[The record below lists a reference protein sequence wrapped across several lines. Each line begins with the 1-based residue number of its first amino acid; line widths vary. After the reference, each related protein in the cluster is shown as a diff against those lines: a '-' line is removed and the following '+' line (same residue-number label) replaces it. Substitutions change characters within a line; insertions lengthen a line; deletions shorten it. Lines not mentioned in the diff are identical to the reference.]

1 MSLFNTLKFI
11 SSHPLNRGRRL
22 MSLLQFAKW
31 QAGSRIVPGAVVF
44 DWVNGSKFL
53 VKPGETG
60 LTGNIYTGL
69 HEFADMAFLLH
80 VLREDDLFI
89 DVGANVGSYSIL
101 ACAAI
106 GARGYAFEPVP
117 QTHSRLVDNLR
128 LNHIEER
135 VKHPNIGI
143 GDEAGSLIFT
153 ADGDTVNH
161 ALAAGESSQNTVNVE
176 MATLDSILA
185 DESPSLIKIDVE
197 GFETPALKGAE
208 MTLSKDSLHS
218 VIMELNGSGDRY
230 GFDEMLI
237 MEMMFDHGFATYSYD
252 PMQRTLINL
261 AGKNLVSGNTLF
273 IKNRDYV
280 LARLEGAPKVL
291 VNGVLL

>member
-11 SSHPLNRGRRL
+11 TSHPLNRDRKL
-22 MSLLQFAKW
+22 KSMFQFAKW
-31 QAGSRIVPGAVVF
+31 QVGSRIVPGAVVF

-237 MEMMFDHGFATYSYD
+237 MEMMLDHGFATYSYD

-261 AGKNLVSGNTLF
+261 VGKNLVSGNTLF

-280 LARLEGAPKVL
+280 LERIEGAPKVL
-291 VNGVLL
+291 VNGVLV

>member
-1 MSLFNTLKFI
+1 
-11 SSHPLNRGRRL
+11 